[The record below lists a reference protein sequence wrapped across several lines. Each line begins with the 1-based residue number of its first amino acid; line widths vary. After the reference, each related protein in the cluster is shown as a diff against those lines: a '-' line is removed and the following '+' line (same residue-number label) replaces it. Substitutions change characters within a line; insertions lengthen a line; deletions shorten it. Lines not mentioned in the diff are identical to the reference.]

1 MSTNISV
8 LVADDEPM
16 IRHGLAAIL
25 APEPD
30 IAVVGEAGDGAEA
43 VSAAGRHLPNVVLMD
58 IRMPRVDGIEA
69 TRTITARWPDR
80 VKVLVLT
87 TFADDDY
94 VTRAMLAG
102 ASGFLLK
109 RSSGEEITQA
119 IRTVHGGESLLF
131 PAKVRAMFGSAGAA
145 HDAHPGFHKLT
156 AREAE
161 ILTLVADGLSNAE
174 IARRLYVS
182 VETVKTHVA
191 SVLTKLEV
199 RDRTQAVVR
208 AYRDRFITP

>member
-1 MSTNISV
+1 MSTKISV

-43 VSAAGRHLPNVVLMD
+43 VSATGRHLPNVVLMD
-58 IRMPRVDGIEA
+58 VRMPRVDGIEA

-109 RSSGEEITQA
+109 RASGEEITQA

-145 HDAHPGFHKLT
+145 HEAHPGFDRLT

-161 ILTLVADGLSNAE
+161 ILTLVAEGLSNAE